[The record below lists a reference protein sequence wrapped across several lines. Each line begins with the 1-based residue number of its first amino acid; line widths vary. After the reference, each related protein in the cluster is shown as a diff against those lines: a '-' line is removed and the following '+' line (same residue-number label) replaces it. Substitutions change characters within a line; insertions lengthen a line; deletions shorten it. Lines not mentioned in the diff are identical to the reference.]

1 MTNGDFPSFFET
13 NACFLCVY
21 QRLTHIFDTDSPG
34 APVPREVLV
43 VKLLSMTLGIAAGL
57 PMGKDGPNVHISA
70 CAAGKR
76 GSAGGIWGRSIHG
89 WPAGFFYVF
98 FLRIKALESRKNL

>member
-1 MTNGDFPSFFET
+1 MAFIVDLPMKNGDFPSFFET
-13 NACFLCVY
+13 NVCFLYVY
-21 QRLTHIFDTDSPG
+21 QRVTNIFDTDSPG

-76 GSAGGIWGRSIHG
+76 GSAGLGSWGGEDPSIDG
-89 WPAGFFYVF
+89 
-98 FLRIKALESRKNL
+98 

>member
-57 PMGKDGPNVHISA
+57 PMGKDGPNVPHLGMCSWE
-70 CAAGKR
+70 AGECR
-76 GSAGGIWGRSIHG
+76 GNLGKIHP
-89 WPAGFFYVF
+89 WMTSWF
-98 FLRIKALESRKNL
+98 FLCFFSAD